1 MSTISLE
8 EAQVQLPEL
17 VDNLAAGEEVIITRG
32 GKPVG
37 RLLPPEL
44 PKGAPVI
51 GRGKGK
57 LIRYIDDDDHLKDF
71 AEYME

>member
-8 EAQVQLPEL
+8 EAQARLPEL
-17 VDNLAAGEEVIITRG
+17 IEHLTAGEEIVITRE

-44 PKGAPVI
+44 PKGVPI
-51 GRGKGK
+51 PGRCRGM
-57 LIRYIDDDDHLKDF
+57 LTIVSEDDEHLKDF
-71 AEYME
+71 AEYM

>member
-1 MSTISLE
+1 MSTITLE
-8 EAQVQLPEL
+8 EAQAHLPEL
-17 VDNLAAGEEVIITRG
+17 VDNLTAGEEVIITRN

-44 PKGAPVI
+44 PKGVPII

-57 LIRYIDDDDHLKDF
+57 LIRYIDDDEHRKDF

>member
-1 MSTISLE
+1 MSTITLE

-17 VDNLAAGEEVIITRG
+17 VEKLTAGEEVIITRD

-44 PKGAPVI
+44 PRGVPLI

-57 LIRYIDDDDHLKDF
+57 LVRYIDDDEHLKDF